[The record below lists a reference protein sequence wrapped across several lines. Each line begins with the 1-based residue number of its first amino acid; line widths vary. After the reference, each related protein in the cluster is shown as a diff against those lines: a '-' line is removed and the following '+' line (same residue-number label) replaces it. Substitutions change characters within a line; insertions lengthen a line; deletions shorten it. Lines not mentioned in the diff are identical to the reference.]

1 MTRYCIAALEGKE
14 EVPIAF
20 LFYEVPEAL
29 VAQEIIDTGKKLLK
43 EKGFADYIYVI
54 LQADDEA
61 TQYLWQM
68 GVEGKGERRNI
79 AVDSTGQNYMWR

>member
-29 VAQEIIDTGKKLLK
+29 VAQEIIDAGKKLLV
-43 EKGFADYIYVI
+43 EKGFGGSIYTI

-61 TQYLWQM
+61 IQYLWQN
-68 GVEGKGERRNI
+68 GLEGKGERRKY
-79 AVDSTGQNYMWR
+79 SS

>member
-1 MTRYCIAALEGKE
+1 MAVLEGKE

-29 VAQEIIDTGKKLLK
+29 VAQEIIDMGKKLLA
-43 EKGFADYIYVI
+43 EKGFGGSIYTI

-61 TQYLWQM
+61 IQYLWQN
-68 GVEGKGERRNI
+68 GLEGKGERRI
-79 AVDSTGQNYMWR
+79 